1 MASMFCCDDDFG
13 GVDAERGVAVM
24 DMPFS
29 DVISLCFSGGV
40 KLCGRELFV
49 NGVGG
54 S

>member
-1 MASMFCCDDDFG
+1 MSEHCEDFG
-13 GVDAERGVAVM
+13 GVDAERGVTVM
-24 DMPFS
+24 VPFS

-54 S
+54 N